1 MSAIEFSDVLPGGWS
16 RARGFSY
23 AVSAKGTRVVSVSGQ
38 VARVQ
43 GSGGVDAALRFGQ
56 QWSLAL
62 GNVVHL
68 VQAAGGEAANIIAL
82 RIYVT
87 DMEAYRN
94 AGEELGD
101 AWREHMGKHFPAST
115 LVQVLSLVDPHAMV
129 EIEAQALLP

>member
-23 AVSAKGTRVVSVSGQ
+23 AVSAMGTRVVSVSGQ